1 MLKACTFF
9 FSLLKKEKILIMIDK
24 IQSSFDKDTREK
36 KSISFY
42 KLVRVKDVSLYN
54 VVCNY
59 VSEVI
64 RCIKEQRK
72 KRRRKIPRSILFF
85 FVKVRYVNET

>member
-64 RCIKEQRK
+64 RCINEQRK
-72 KRRRKIPRSILFF
+72 KRRRKTHVRFFF